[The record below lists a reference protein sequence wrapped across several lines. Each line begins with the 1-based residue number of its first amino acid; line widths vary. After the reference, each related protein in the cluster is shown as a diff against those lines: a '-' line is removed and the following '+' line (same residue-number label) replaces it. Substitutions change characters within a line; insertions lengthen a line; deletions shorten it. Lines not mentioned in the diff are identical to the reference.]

1 MAKPAGYS
9 PIVSESGLIVIGSGP
24 AGVSAAESFRE
35 HNDAVPVTIVTSD
48 GDVPYARPPLSKEYL
63 RGEID
68 DVELHEAQW
77 YAERSIELLAGA
89 TVESVDLADGCVV
102 VDGRRYHYRSLVL
115 ACGASPSSPPV
126 PGGELALQLR
136 SHADAAA
143 LRRAA
148 ADARSAVVIGAGFI
162 GCEAAASLAKRGLR
176 VTVVAPD
183 DAPQTKRL
191 GSEAA
196 HRLLGM
202 LRDVGVRYLGG
213 VQVKSIHDSGVAVD
227 DGTRVDAD
235 LVLAATGV
243 APLSDLAAA
252 AGLKVDQ
259 SRIVV
264 GADMQTSCEGV
275 YAAGDVALAY
285 NATARRYVAVEHW
298 QDAVNQGAIAGACAA
313 GQEATWAGVPG
324 FWSTIGDTTIKYHAW
339 GDGYQYSRLIERDNG
354 FTVWYESDGAAAG
367 VLTCNADEDYDLGEH
382 LISERKPAPLVDS

>member
-9 PIVSESGLIVIGSGP
+9 PIVNESGLIVVGSGP
-24 AGVSAAESFRE
+24 AGVGAAESFRE
-35 HNDAVPVTIVTSD
+35 HNDAAPVTIVTTD

-63 RGEID
+63 RGESD

-77 YAERSIELLAGA
+77 YAERSIELVADA
-89 TVESVDLADGCVV
+89 TVDSVDLADRCVV
-102 VDGRRYHYRSLVL
+102 VDRRRYHYQSLVL

-148 ADARSAVVIGAGFI
+148 ADAESAVVIGAGFI

-183 DAPQTKRL
+183 AAPQTKRL
-191 GSEAA
+191 GPEAA
-196 HRLLGM
+196 HRLLG
-202 LRDVGVRYLGG
+202 LLDDAGVRYLGG
-213 VQVKSIHDSGVAVD
+213 VEVKTIHDRAVALD

-243 APLSDLAAA
+243 APESDLAAA

-285 NATARRYVAVEHW
+285 NATARRYLAVEHW
-298 QDAVNQGAIAGACAA
+298 QDAADQGAIAGACAA
-313 GQEATWAGVPG
+313 GQVATWAGVPG

-339 GDGYQYSRLIERDNG
+339 GDGYQYSRLIQRDNG
-354 FTVWYESDGAAAG
+354 FTVWYESDGAAVG
-367 VLTCNADEDYDLGEH
+367 VLTCNTDEDYDLGEH